1 MRVLVCGGGTAGHV
15 NPALAIADIILKNEP
30 DSVIEYVGTEK
41 GIEGTLVRKKGM
53 ALHPIKV
60 QGLRRSLSPANLR
73 VLMMAYSAR
82 KECKKIIRSFKPDV
96 VIGTGGYVCWPVIS
110 AASSLHIP
118 TVLHESNAE
127 PGFAVKTLRNR
138 ADLVLVNFEGTK
150 KHLKGSKALIKR
162 VGMPVNPAFA
172 DRDAKHPVK
181 HISDSGEAVP
191 KTRKILS
198 FGGSLGATTVNQAA
212 LKLMKDYVSRNPHI
226 QIEHATG
233 AREYE
238 SVKKLFVEAGLDR
251 FDNITLNEY
260 IYDMPQ
266 KMKEAD
272 LLICRSGA
280 STLAELGACR
290 KAAILIPSP
299 HVTGDQQN
307 KNAAELLSQNA
318 AIVLKDAEAVSCIV
332 DVVKQLLEEDHAKL
346 AELSDN
352 VGKFAFSDCDKRI
365 YAEIKSLLERAR

>member
-15 NPALAIADIILKNEP
+15 NPALAIADIILQNEP

-53 ALHPIKV
+53 TLHPIQVK
-60 QGLRRSLSPANLR
+60 GLRRSLSPANIR
-73 VLMMAYSAR
+73 VLMMAFSAR
-82 KECKKIIRSFKPDV
+82 KECKRIIRDFKPDV

-127 PGFAVKTLRNR
+127 PGFAVKTLRNS
-138 ADLVLVNFEGTK
+138 ADLILVNFEGTK
-150 KHLKGSKALIKR
+150 QHLKGSKALVKR

-172 DRDAKHPVK
+172 DRDAKRSAK
-181 HISDSGEAVP
+181 HVSDSYEATP
-191 KTRKILS
+191 KARKILS

-226 QIEHATG
+226 RIEHATG

-238 SVKKLFVEAGLDR
+238 SVKKLFVEEGLDR

-280 STLAELGACR
+280 STLAELGVSK

-332 DVVKQLLEEDHAKL
+332 DVVKQLFEEGDAKL
-346 AELSDN
+346 AELSEN

-365 YAEIKSLLERAR
+365 YSEIKCLLET

>member
-15 NPALAIADIILKNEP
+15 NPALAIADIVLQNEP

-53 ALHPIKV
+53 ILHPIRV

-82 KECKKIIRSFKPDV
+82 KECKRIIREFAPDV
-96 VIGTGGYVCWPVIS
+96 VIGTGGYVCWPVIA
-110 AASSLHIP
+110 AASSMHIP

-138 ADLVLVNFEGTK
+138 ADLILVNFEGTK
-150 KHLKGSKALIKR
+150 QHLKGAKALVKR

-172 DRDAKHPVK
+172 DCSEMRRIG
-181 HISDSGEAVP
+181 HISGVDGHGQRL
-191 KTRKILS
+191 KKILS
-198 FGGSLGATTVNQAA
+198 FGGSLGATTINQAA
-212 LKLMKDYVSRNPHI
+212 LNLMKDYVRHNPNV

-238 SVKKLFVEAGLDR
+238 SVKKCFLEAGLDR
-251 FDNITLNEY
+251 FDNIRLNEY

-272 LLICRSGA
+272 LVICRSGA
-280 STLAELGACR
+280 STLAELGVAK

-307 KNAAELLSQNA
+307 KNASELLSKNA
-318 AIVLKDAEAVSCIV
+318 AIVLKDADAAESIV
-332 DVVKQLLEEDHAKL
+332 GVVKQLLENDEARLK
-346 AELSDN
+346 ELSDN
-352 VGKFAFSDCDKRI
+352 IGQFAFSDCDKRI
-365 YAEIKSLLERAR
+365 YSEIKGLVGKE

>member
-15 NPALAIADIILKNEP
+15 NPALAIADIVLQNEP
-30 DSVIEYVGTEK
+30 DSVVEYVGTEK

-53 ALHPIKV
+53 ILHPIRV
-60 QGLRRSLSPANLR
+60 QGLRRSLSPANIR

-82 KECKKIIRSFKPDV
+82 KECKRIIRDFAPDV

-110 AASSLHIP
+110 AAASLSIP

-138 ADLVLVNFEGTK
+138 ADLILVNFEATK
-150 KHLKGSKALIKR
+150 KHLKGANVCVKR

-172 DRDAKHPVK
+172 DHSKTRQIG
-181 HISDSGEAVP
+181 HISWLESQGQQV
-191 KTRKILS
+191 KKILS
-198 FGGSLGATTVNQAA
+198 FGGSLGATTINQAA
-212 LKLMKDYVSRNPHI
+212 LKLMKDYVKGNPKI
-226 QIEHATG
+226 RIEHATG

-238 SVKKLFVEAGLDR
+238 SVKKLFAEAGLDQL
-251 FDNITLNEY
+251 DNITLNEY

-272 LLICRSGA
+272 LVICRSGA
-280 STLAELGACR
+280 STLAELGVAK

-307 KNAAELLSQNA
+307 KNAAELLSKNA
-318 AIVLKDAEAVSCIV
+318 AIVLKDADAVESIV
-332 DVVKQLLEEDHAKL
+332 EVVKQLLEEDETKL
-346 AELSDN
+346 KELSN
-352 VGKFAFSDCDKRI
+352 NIGQFAFADCDKRI
-365 YAEIKSLLERAR
+365 YSEIKSLLEKQ

>member
-15 NPALAIADIILKNEP
+15 NPALAIADIIMRNEP

-53 ALHPIKV
+53 VLHPIRV
-60 QGLRRSLSPANLR
+60 QGLKRSLSPANIR
-73 VLMMAYSAR
+73 VLTMAFAAR
-82 KECKKIIRSFKPDV
+82 RECKKIIRDFVPDV

-110 AASSLHIP
+110 AAASMRIP

-127 PGFAVKTLRNR
+127 PGFAVKMLRNCT
-138 ADLVLVNFEGTK
+138 DLILVNFESTK
-150 KHLKGSKALIKR
+150 QHLKGSNLAVKR

-172 DRDAKHPVK
+172 GAGKMSRKT
-181 HISDSGEAVP
+181 HISGLGDCN
-191 KTRKILS
+191 KKIKKILS
-198 FGGSLGATTVNQAA
+198 FGGSLGATTINQSV
-212 LKLMKDYVSRNPHI
+212 LKLMKEYISDRPNV

-238 SVKKLFVEAGLDR
+238 EVKKIFEEAGLDR
-251 FDNITLNEY
+251 LDNITLNAY

-266 KMKEAD
+266 KMKDAD
-272 LLICRSGA
+272 LVICRSGA
-280 STLAELGACR
+280 STLAELSVAQ

-307 KNAAELLSQNA
+307 KNANELLRKNA
-318 AIVLKDAEAVSCIV
+318 AIVLSDDDAADQIV
-332 DVVKQLLEEDHAKL
+332 NVVKQLLEQDETKL
-346 AELSDN
+346 KELSN
-352 VGKFAFSDCDKRI
+352 NIGQFAFSDCDERI
-365 YAEIKSLLERAR
+365 YSEIKNLLK

>member
-15 NPALAIADIILKNEP
+15 NPALAIADIILQNEP

-53 ALHPIKV
+53 VLHPIKV
-60 QGLRRSLSPANLR
+60 QGLRRSLSPANIR

-82 KECKKIIRSFKPDV
+82 KECKKMIRAFKPDV

-110 AASSLHIP
+110 AASSLNIP

-138 ADLVLVNFEGTK
+138 ADLILVNFEGTK
-150 KHLKGSKALIKR
+150 QHLKGANALVKR

-172 DRDAKHPVK
+172 DRGEARRIA
-181 HISDSGEAVP
+181 HISGSDTASRRV
-191 KTRKILS
+191 KKILS
-198 FGGSLGATTVNQAA
+198 FGGSLGATTINQAV
-212 LKLMKDYVSRNPHI
+212 LKLMKDYVSVNPDV

-233 AREYE
+233 TREYE
-238 SVKKLFVEAGLDR
+238 SVKALFAEAGLDR

-260 IYDMPQ
+260 IYDMPK

-272 LLICRSGA
+272 LVICRSGA
-280 STLAELGACR
+280 STLAELGVAK

-318 AIVLKDAEAVSCIV
+318 AVVLKDADAMEKIV
-332 DVVKQLLEEDHAKL
+332 GVVKQLLEEDSAKMK
-346 AELSDN
+346 ELSDN
-352 VGKFAFSDCDKRI
+352 ISRFAFSDCDERI
-365 YAEIKSLLERAR
+365 YSEIKSIIGQQ